1 MPVEFAKKNIYSLFI
16 IICWVILVPAIA
28 YISAQ
33 DVKYT
38 VLLLGLAIGI
48 AVAGISILNYR
59 AGYYIAL
66 TVTLTVRLLERM
78 SGAEM
83 SVGVLIDAMV
93 LITLLGSLLKSG
105 DKSIKKVDF
114 LRDPALITFY
124 IYAGFIL
131 LQFFNPAYVH
141 DRHGWTT
148 FARVYLRNMIFM
160 YLVMK
165 MIRNMDD
172 LKIFFKFWIIIL
184 TLAAL
189 YACVQQWFGLMP
201 FEKAF
206 IARYPEKFKTV
217 IILTGIRIFSFVS
230 DPAVFGVIMACGCII
245 NIVLLTSSNKM
256 IPVFQK
262 VLLFISLVLQFM
274 ALGYSGTR
282 TAYVMVPM
290 GLVIMLF
297 VNLRNRNAV
306 IGALIFVFAFLVV
319 MFGPFHSNT
328 TVIRIRTAFSGSE
341 DASLNVRDVNR
352 HRIQP
357 YIYTHPI
364 GGGFLSCE
372 PGSGSELDGFPPDS
386 GYLRTALE
394 QGYIG
399 LILVC
404 INIFLVMQYTVANY
418 FRSNTETEKQ
428 LTLVIICV
436 MFAIVVSIYAQE
448 SSGLIE
454 SALLYYGLNGI
465 SIKLKYLSSP
475 NITT

>member
-1 MPVEFAKKNIYSLFI
+1 VEFAKKNIYSLFI
-16 IICWVILVPAIA
+16 IICWVILIPAIA

-33 DVKYT
+33 DIKYT
-38 VLLLGLAIGI
+38 ALLLGLAIGI
-48 AVAGISILNYR
+48 AVAAISVLNYR
-59 AGYYIAL
+59 AGYYLAL
-66 TVTLTVRLLERM
+66 TVTLTVRVLERM

-93 LITLLGSLLKSG
+93 LITLLGSLLKPG

-114 LRDPALITFY
+114 FRDPVLITFY
-124 IYAGFIL
+124 IYAGFVL

-141 DRHGWTT
+141 DRHGWST
-148 FARVYLRNMIFM
+148 FARVFVRNMVFM

-172 LKIFFKFWIIIL
+172 LKFFFKFWITIL
-184 TLAAL
+184 TLAAV
-189 YACVQQWFGLMP
+189 YACIQQWFGLLP

-256 IPVFQK
+256 ISVAQK
-262 VLLFISLVLQFM
+262 ALLFISLVLQFM

-297 VNLRNRNAV
+297 VNLRNKNAV

-319 MFGPFHSNT
+319 MFGPFHGNT

-386 GYLRTALE
+386 GYLRTVLE

-404 INIFLVMQYTVANY
+404 VNIFLVMQYTVANY
-418 FRSNTETEKQ
+418 FRAQTETEKQ

-436 MFAIVVSIYAQE
+436 MFALVVSIYAHE

-465 SIKLKYLSSP
+465 SIKLKYLSST